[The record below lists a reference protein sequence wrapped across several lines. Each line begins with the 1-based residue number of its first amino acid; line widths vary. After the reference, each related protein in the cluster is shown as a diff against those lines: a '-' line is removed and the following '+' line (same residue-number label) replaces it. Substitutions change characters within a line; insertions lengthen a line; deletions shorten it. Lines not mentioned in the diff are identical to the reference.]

1 MGHNINIQ
9 LENFEGGQQ
18 RSHLYRYYFA
28 RGFVEPED
36 VVVDYGCG
44 YGYGTYLLSKHAKK
58 VIGIDRDDSAI
69 RHATGAYKLSNNYF
83 MQGNIDQIDTMPQCD
98 VTVCIECFEHLRFPE
113 SFASKIME
121 STRRKIILSC
131 PIVPTKHED
140 PTHLNDF
147 TQSQVAEMFNT
158 DQWASLD
165 SSLQGIY
172 MLASFVRKNG

>member
-1 MGHNINIQ
+1 MGNNINIQ

-18 RSHLYRYYFA
+18 RSHLYRYYCA
-28 RGFVEPED
+28 RGFVDPED

-44 YGYGTYLLSKHAKK
+44 YGYGSSLIARKAKK
-58 VIGIDRDDSAI
+58 VIGIDRDESAI
-69 RHATGAYKLSNNYF
+69 KYATEHYQADNCYF
-83 MQGNIDQIDTMPQCD
+83 MQGNIDQMDQFPQCD
-98 VTVCIECFEHLRFPE
+98 VVVCCECFEHLRYPE
-113 SFASKIME
+113 AFASKAMA
-121 STRRKIILSC
+121 SARKKIVVTC

-165 SSLQGIY
+165 SSLQGVY
-172 MLASFVRKNG
+172 MLASFVKKI